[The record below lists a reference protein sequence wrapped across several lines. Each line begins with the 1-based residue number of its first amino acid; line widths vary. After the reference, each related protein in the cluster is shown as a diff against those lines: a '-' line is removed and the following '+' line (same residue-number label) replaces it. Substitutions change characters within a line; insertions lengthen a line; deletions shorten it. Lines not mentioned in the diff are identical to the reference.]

1 MPLYKRSQSA
11 PSPLP
16 PCEHIE
22 RSGLGTR
29 KPHHTPNLW
38 APESWTSASRTV
50 RNKSLL
56 PLSHPVYESLWR
68 QPSRANK
75 LMWPRNMLSY
85 RQPTRTHN
93 TLKFPSQA
101 PKCKYR
107 ASFSGYPSALCPPC
121 LDPSSRERARVCLVS
136 IVSTLPGRLS
146 VFLEQRTSR
155 YSATLS

>member
-75 LMWPRNMLSY
+75 LMWPRNTLSY

-121 LDPSSRERARVCLVS
+121 QNFHKSTKELYVVGLFHFGQCFCLWVPSRMW
-136 IVSTLPGRLS
+136 IITY
-146 VFLEQRTSR
+146 F
-155 YSATLS
+155 